1 MPSYCEERHNEP
13 LKTGYFKSKKNVG
26 WSCNV
31 EEACE
36 VGESLMFEL
45 HRTQKNC
52 SELHRK
58 VAQLTQKSV
67 ANCSKKSPIPR
78 QNLTNSHQKIANLD
92 PQKVLRRAKKS
103 PQKLKLSRIS
113 SSWPQTRANPRNR
126 PIPAPTPQKVE
137 NRAKS
142 SPRTAKQAP
151 GSLLAASWRPP
162 PPGPFDPPNS
172 RIRTQIWP
180 RRAPAGAWLD
190 PRADPPN
197 LPIPARRAPPSLA
210 RARKF

>member
-1 MPSYCEERHNEP
+1 
-13 LKTGYFKSKKNVG
+13 
-26 WSCNV
+26 
-31 EEACE
+31 
-36 VGESLMFEL
+36 
-45 HRTQKNC
+45 
-52 SELHRK
+52 
-58 VAQLTQKSV
+58 
-67 ANCSKKSPIPR
+67 
-78 QNLTNSHQKIANLD
+78 
-92 PQKVLRRAKKS
+92 VLRRAKKS

-197 LPIPARRAPPSLA
+197 LQIPARRPPRRPA
-210 RARKF
+210 QVRKFQKMCQRVSQIWKKKGEFPNGRSDAFFAFPLYCKFGPFFFPTQIYKNLFFGILLFFRFFFRLPILAAFGHYHSLSRFQKSLSFACQLDWKWPF

>member
-1 MPSYCEERHNEP
+1 MKFEE
-13 LKTGYFKSKKNVG
+13 T
-26 WSCNV
+26 
-31 EEACE
+31 CE
-36 VGESLMFEL
+36 VAESLMFEL
-45 HRTQKNC
+45 HRTQKKLFRVASKSC
-52 SELHRK
+52 PTCAKKCRK
-58 VAQLTQKSV
+58 LL
-67 ANCSKKSPIPR
+67 KKI
-78 QNLTNSHQKIANLD
+78 TNSHQKIANLD